1 MQLFQAKPISVKL
14 SGDNQRIEVACANVP
29 EFDVFREAFLK
40 ALDYRKTHSIK
51 HWLLDFR
58 KIDELREDEET
69 WLQVQFFPQ
78 LMMLGEENYFAM
90 VVSEECYDRMLR
102 ESGTNGLRSYN
113 SFIII
118 NTFNNLEE
126 AENWLREPH
135 ISH

>member
-1 MQLFQAKPISVKL
+1 MQLFKAKPISVQL
-14 SGDNQRIEVACANVP
+14 SEDNQRIVVACAYVP
-29 EFDVFREAFLK
+29 DFKVFREAFLK
-40 ALDYRKTHSIK
+40 ALEFRKTHSIK

-90 VVSEECYDRMLR
+90 VVSEKCYERMLR
-102 ESGTNGLRSYN
+102 ESGAYGLRSYN

-118 NTFNNLEE
+118 NTFCSLDA

-135 ISH
+135 INH